1 MRQNMM
7 RRKLAAAFAALIVAF
22 GMPASAQQYP
32 NKPIRL
38 VVPYA
43 PGGPTDILARIVALK
58 MTDAMG
64 VSVIVDNKPG
74 AASII
79 ATELVAKAPAD
90 GYSLLVGSPGLASNL
105 SLYKK
110 LPYDTLKDLSPVTAI
125 ASTPYFLIVNAALPV
140 RDVKELIALA
150 KAKPDAIAYASSGSG
165 GPPHLISEMFNSM
178 AGVKMLHVPY
188 KGTSPAVV
196 DLVSGQVQVLFS
208 GLPTTRGFISEG
220 KLRVLGVADPK
231 RSVFLPDVPTISEAG
246 VPGFSGESWF
256 GFFARTGTPKEV
268 EEQINIVMQK
278 ILETPEVREK
288 FADVGAVPMSTT
300 AAQFKAFFGAEVE
313 KWAKVIRAS
322 GATAEQ

>member
-1 MRQNMM
+1 ML
-7 RRKLAAAFAALIVAF
+7 RRERLAAFAALALAL

-32 NKPIRL
+32 NKPIKL

-43 PGGPTDILARIVALK
+43 AGGPTDILARIVAQK
-58 MTDAMG
+58 MTDLLDVA
-64 VSVIVDNKPG
+64 VVVDNKPG

-79 ATELVAKAPAD
+79 ATELVTKAPAD

-125 ASTPYFLIVNAALPV
+125 ASTPYFLIVNASVPA
-140 RDVKELIALA
+140 RNVKELIALA
-150 KAKPDAIAYASSGSG
+150 KAKPDGIAYASSGNG

-208 GLPTTRGFISEG
+208 GLPTTRGFINEG

-231 RSVFLPDVPTISEAG
+231 RSVFLPEVPTFSEAG

-256 GFFARTGTPKEV
+256 GFFARAGTPKEV
-268 EEQINIVMQK
+268 DERINATMQK
-278 ILETPEVREK
+278 ILEMPDVKEK

-300 AAQFKAFFGAEVE
+300 AAQFKAFFSAEVE